1 MSYSTNL
8 IEVYRQIGHYV
19 SRVLDGEKPADLPV
33 VQPTKFELVI
43 NLKMAKPGAVGG
55 QLAEAIDSS
64 AQRAENAS
72 RKAGN
77 DLNDDSPSPSVT
89 RSPELPHV

>member
-1 MSYSTNL
+1 MTLS
-8 IEVYRQIGHYV
+8 
-19 SRVLDGEKPADLPV
+19 
-33 VQPTKFELVI
+33 PTLHSITGPGIVPLVAAGSGSFKS
-43 NLKMAKPGAVGG
+43 LPGAVGG

-89 RSPELPHV
+89 RSQELPHV